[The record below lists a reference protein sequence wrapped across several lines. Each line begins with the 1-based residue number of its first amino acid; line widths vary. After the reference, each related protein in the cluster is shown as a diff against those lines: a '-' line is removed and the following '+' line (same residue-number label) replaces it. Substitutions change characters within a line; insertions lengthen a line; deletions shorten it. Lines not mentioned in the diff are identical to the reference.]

1 MESIFRKINKV
12 VLQLELEG
20 EEFQI
25 FREADIIAKLL

>member
-1 MESIFRKINKV
+1 MEIYVRKLKKV